1 LAVKYLDGL
10 RIQGSSTDSNQ
21 NSWKELDRV
30 NLTTAGT
37 SMDTGV
43 FAKKDNLMLL
53 IHSIG
58 TGSHTNHF
66 ARFNSDVGATN
77 TNYAFTD
84 NNNFTVGDTDR
95 NSQTSMQLYYD
106 ATSAGNDKVSFV
118 WINNVANREKLI
130 ESFNQNIYTG
140 SPPSSY
146 SPQVATINGKWTN
159 TSEQIERVEVRS
171 VNDNFGVDSQL
182 VVLGCDN
189 DESASGTNFW
199 QLLGTGTASGST
211 ISSGTIASKRFLM
224 IVVYATVPSGTLF
237 GNLRFNGSTG
247 AEYPY
252 RNKNGYGTDDDYAG
266 SGLSTYAPMGNPN
279 ISAPTM
285 TTLHSTTYAVNR
297 SGDETPL
304 YGFFSTHNGTNAP
317 HRGTHTAK
325 WTSTSAVTSVV
336 FHETGSGTLDSAS
349 FIKVYGAD

>member
-1 LAVKYLDGL
+1 MVEYLSGG
-10 RIQGSSTDSNQ
+10 RIQGTSTDSNQ

-30 NLTTAGT
+30 DLTTAGT
-37 SMDTGV
+37 SMDTEF

-77 TNYAFTD
+77 TNYAFSD
-84 NNNFTVGDTDR
+84 NNNFTVGDTDVV
-95 NSQTSMQLYYD
+95 SQTSMQLYYD
-106 ATSAGNDKVSFV
+106 GNTTGDDKVSFV
-118 WINNVANREKLI
+118 WINNVENREKLI

-146 SPQVATINGKWTN
+146 SPSVATINGKWAN

-189 DESASGTNFW
+189 NESASGTNFW

-237 GNLRFNGSTG
+237 GNFRFNAATG
-247 AEYPY
+247 GVYPY
-252 RNKNGYGTDDDYAG
+252 RNKNGYGTDDDFAG
-266 SGLSTYAPMGNPN
+266 SGLGTYIPMGNPN

-285 TTLHSTTYAVNR
+285 TTLQSTSYVVNR
-297 SGDETPL
+297 SGTKTPI
-304 YGFFSTHNGTNAP
+304 YGFFSTHSGTNAP
-317 HRGTHTAK
+317 NRGTHSAK
-325 WTSTSAVTSVV
+325 WTSTSAVTSIV
-336 FHETGSGTLDSAS
+336 FHQTGSGTLDSAS